1 MQTDV
6 NRKLEDDETGKKQRV
21 FSLFEREPAL
31 RNSRRKMR
39 GLKRLNLLLQ
49 RKLSLKTRSS
59 RDVERDKKEG
69 KTPLF
74 SAK

>member
-1 MQTDV
+1 MRTDV

-39 GLKRLNLLLQ
+39 GLK
-49 RKLSLKTRSS
+49 K
-59 RDVERDKKEG
+59 
-69 KTPLF
+69 
-74 SAK
+74 A

>member
-6 NRKLEDDETGKKQRV
+6 NCKLEDDETGKKQRV

-49 RKLSLKTRSS
+49 RKLSLKTWSS
-59 RDVERDKKEG
+59 
-69 KTPLF
+69 
-74 SAK
+74 